1 MDSSSQSSSQLFSQL
16 FSQSFSQSALQ
27 SSYPI
32 SKDDTYN
39 LLSQR
44 HGAER
49 QKKLSEACVGIA
61 GLGGLGS
68 HVAIHLARLG
78 IACLILA
85 DFDVVDETNLHRQ
98 HYTFRDIG
106 QEKQKA
112 LIKQLRDINPY
123 IEYKGHNVKLTAQN
137 IPHIFLECD
146 VICEAFDDPF
156 EKAMLTECVLT
167 EMDKPILVGASG
179 MAGTGSPNK
188 MLVKHPMRRYYI
200 CGDGESDVKKM
211 HTLFAPRVALC
222 AAQQA
227 TIIMQIVL
235 DELDL
240 DTVK

>member
-1 MDSSSQSSSQLFSQL
+1 MDSSSQLFYQMSER
-16 FSQSFSQSALQ
+16 
-27 SSYPI
+27 
-32 SKDDTYN
+32 DTYK
-39 LLSQR
+39 LLVQR
-44 HGAER
+44 HGEKR
-49 QKKLSEACVGIA
+49 QEKFANARVGIA

-78 IACLILA
+78 IGCIILA

-98 HYTFRDIG
+98 HYTYRDIG
-106 QEKQKA
+106 QEKSEA

-123 IEYKGHNVKLTAQN
+123 LKYEGYSTKLTAQN
-137 IPHIFLECD
+137 IPSIFADCD
-146 VICEAFDDPF
+146 IICEAFDDPF
-156 EKAMLTECVLT
+156 EKAMLTECILT
-167 EMDKPILVGASG
+167 EMKNPILVGASG

-188 MLVKHPMRRYYI
+188 MLVKYPMRRYYL

-227 TIIMQIVL
+227 TIIMQLVL

-240 DTVK
+240 STV